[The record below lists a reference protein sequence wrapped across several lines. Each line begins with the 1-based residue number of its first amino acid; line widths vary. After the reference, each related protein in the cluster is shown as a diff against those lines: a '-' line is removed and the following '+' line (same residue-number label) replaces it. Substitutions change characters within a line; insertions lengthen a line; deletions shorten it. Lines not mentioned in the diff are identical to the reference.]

1 MLTENQTKLKELIK
15 QSKHI
20 VFLTGAGISKPS
32 GIPDIRGADGLSK
45 RQANDIKY
53 GATYE
58 EIVSHS
64 YFMMETAKFY
74 RYYFNEMIYLDAKPN
89 KAHLAI
95 ARLGDKATVVTQNI
109 DALHTRAGSK
119 DVIEVHG
126 STYKNRCLG
135 CHQFYTLDEI
145 IKLRDENGVPKCP
158 KCGKVIKPE
167 VVLFEEPLNEGD
179 IDAAVNAMMHA
190 DLLIVIGSSLVVN
203 PAASL
208 PFYYPGKNFVII
220 NKEPT
225 PLDARASI
233 IIREPVES
241 FIDEVID

>member
-1 MLTENQTKLKELIK
+1 MKKEIQELQKLIK
-15 QSKHI
+15 EAKHI

-45 RQANDIKY
+45 REANNIKY

-74 RYYFNEMIYLDAKPN
+74 KYYFNEMIYKDAKPN

-95 ARLGDKATVVTQNI
+95 AKLGDKATVVTQNI

-119 DVIEVHG
+119 DVIEIHG

-135 CHQFYTLDEI
+135 CNQFYTLDE
-145 IKLRDENGVPKCP
+145 LYELLDESGVPRCK

-167 VVLFEEPLNEGD
+167 VVLFEEPLKEED
-179 IDAAVNAMMHA
+179 INAAVNAMMHA
-190 DLLIVIGSSLVVN
+190 DLLIIIGSSLVVN

-208 PFYYPGKNFVII
+208 PYYYRGNNLVII

-225 PLDARASI
+225 PLDSRATL
-233 IIREPVES
+233 IIRDPVED
-241 FIDEVID
+241 FIDKII